1 MWKGELMEITYIS
14 HSGFLIE
21 WESCYFLFDYYKGE
35 IPSLDTHKKLFV
47 FSSHSHHDH
56 FNPVVF
62 SLVEQHPNIEFVL
75 SFDIAYTNKTESIIY
90 VHHSQEYVLYDNQQE
105 KIIVTTLQSTDAGV
119 AFLIHYLDKTIY
131 FAGDLNWWLWSGE
144 TQHYNDTMTTMFLKQ
159 MQLLQGIPI
168 DIAFAPLDPRQEEHY
183 YLGLEKLINTAQ
195 VKYVFPMHFWGQP
208 SIIQQFKKER
218 ASYLNHAQIMEISQE
233 GQQWSIDR

>member
-1 MWKGELMEITYIS
+1 
-14 HSGFLIE
+14 
-21 WESCYFLFDYYKGE
+21 
-35 IPSLDTHKKLFV
+35 
-47 FSSHSHHDH
+47 
-56 FNPVVF
+56 
-62 SLVEQHPNIEFVL
+62 
-75 SFDIAYTNKTESIIY
+75 
-90 VHHSQEYVLYDNQQE
+90 
-105 KIIVTTLQSTDAGV
+105 
-119 AFLIHYLDKTIY
+119 
-131 FAGDLNWWLWSGE
+131 
-144 TQHYNDTMTTMFLKQ
+144 